1 MADNYIERQYEQY
14 EARKAAWEKARK
26 YGKKKTNIT
35 HASKTEQAVLTT
47 AEPTNRKR
55 VFVTGGAN
63 GIGKAIVETFCKN
76 GHRVAFCDKD
86 TLKGNRTAEETGA
99 VFYPV
104 DISDKEMLEQ
114 CMQRIIEEWNDI
126 DILINNAG
134 ISEFSPITETS
145 VNDFDRI
152 LSINLRPVFITS
164 HFLAVHRQSQT
175 TPNPYGRIIN
185 ICSTRYL
192 MSESGSEGYAAS
204 KGGIY
209 SLTHALALSLSPF
222 HITVNSIAPGWI
234 QNHDYD
240 TLRPEDHSQHPS
252 KRVGKPEDIA
262 RMCDFLCEEKND
274 FINGENI
281 TIDGG
286 MTKKMIYAE

>member
-26 YGKKKTNIT
+26 YGKKKTGIT
-35 HASKTEQAVLTT
+35 HPARTEQPGQTT
-47 AEPTNRKR
+47 TEPHHYKR

-63 GIGKAIVETFCKN
+63 GIGKAIVEIFCKS
-76 GHRVAFCDKD
+76 GYRVAFCDKD
-86 TLKGNRTAEETGA
+86 GIAGKRTAEETGA
-99 VFYPV
+99 IFHQV
-104 DISDKEMLEQ
+104 DISDKDMLEH
-114 CMQRIIEEWNDI
+114 CMQSIIEEWDDI

-134 ISEFSPITETS
+134 ISDFSPITETS
-145 VNDFDRI
+145 IEDFDRI

-164 HFLAVHRQSQT
+164 RFIAIHRQSQT
-175 TPNPYGRIIN
+175 TSNPYGRIIN

-209 SLTHALALSLSPF
+209 SLTHALALSLAQF

-234 QNHDYD
+234 QPHEYD
-240 TLRPEDHSQHPS
+240 RLRPEDHAQHPS
-252 KRVGKPEDIA
+252 RRVGI
-262 RMCDFLCEEKND
+262 FLSKR
-274 FINGENI
+274 
-281 TIDGG
+281 
-286 MTKKMIYAE
+286 